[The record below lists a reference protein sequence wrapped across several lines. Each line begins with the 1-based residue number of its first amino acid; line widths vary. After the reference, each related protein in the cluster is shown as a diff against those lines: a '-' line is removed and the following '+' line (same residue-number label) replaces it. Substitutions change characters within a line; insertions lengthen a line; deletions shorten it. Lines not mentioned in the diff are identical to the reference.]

1 MIFFFRGGGG
11 AGRWCFGACKGDS
24 AKTFFGDVIAGGGP
38 PFSLAFSVFLSLLS
52 VKQHFGKTSW
62 ACHFQNPIWA
72 DFPWNPS
79 ISVGGIPFFLHFFLL
94 FALVWVVGP
103 F

>member
-1 MIFFFRGGGG
+1 MFCGTQRRFGQDIFLVMSSP
-11 AGRWCFGACKGDS
+11 GRASFLPRLLC
-24 AKTFFGDVIAGGGP
+24 
-38 PFSLAFSVFLSLLS
+38 FLSLLS

-79 ISVGGIPFFLHFFLL
+79 ISVGGIPLFLQFFLF

-103 F
+103 PLTSKMGF